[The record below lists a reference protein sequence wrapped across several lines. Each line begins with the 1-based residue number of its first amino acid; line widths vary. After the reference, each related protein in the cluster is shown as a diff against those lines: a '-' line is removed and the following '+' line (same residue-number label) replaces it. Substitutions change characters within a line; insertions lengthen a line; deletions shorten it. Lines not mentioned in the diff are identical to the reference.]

1 MTKNRRSRSKTV
13 STKPRPCVVPE
24 CKPASTKAYT
34 ACRPLQSIKSVI
46 DFLGLSY
53 SQVGAEYGRLLGGR
67 AITRQA
73 IYKMISGKRISD
85 DLAEVLGQLVSNR
98 LTKICGETIGV
109 TVIQNSPL
117 KITPHRY
124 CSTCGTMYAIDR
136 PNAKNCPRCRK

>member
-1 MTKNRRSRSKTV
+1 MTKNSRSRSKPV
-13 STKPRPCVVPE
+13 STKSRPRVVPAR
-24 CKPASTKAYT
+24 KPASTRAYT
-34 ACRPLQSIKSVI
+34 ACRPLQSVKSVI
-46 DFLGLSY
+46 EFLGLSY

-117 KITPHRY
+117 KITPYRY
-124 CSTCGTMYAIDR
+124 CDACGHLYAIDR
-136 PNAKNCPRCRK
+136 PNVKRCPRCRK